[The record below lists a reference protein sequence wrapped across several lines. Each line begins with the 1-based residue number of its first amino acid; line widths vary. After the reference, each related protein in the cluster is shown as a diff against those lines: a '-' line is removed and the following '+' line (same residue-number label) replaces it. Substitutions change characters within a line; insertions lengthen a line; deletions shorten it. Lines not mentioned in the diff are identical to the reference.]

1 MIGASPIHAL
11 RFLNSM
17 PMDPAR
23 IFGWLLLIVLFGG
36 ESAVGQG
43 AQLWATNYYPVTGAT
58 LPEIRRSMREARPWK
73 DRQNVDGFT
82 EWKVSW
88 QFSVMSTS
96 DGCRCSTFNT
106 QTRISITLPRWTPP
120 TNSPA
125 TVVQIWTNYFAA
137 LLRHEVGHGQM
148 AAAATAELHRR
159 VKSLGGGADC
169 EGLKRSLNALG
180 ETVVA
185 EFRQKDKE
193 YDERTRHGATQ
204 GASLPGRGRRER

>member
-1 MIGASPIHAL
+1 MRMHPT
-11 RFLNSM
+11 
-17 PMDPAR
+17 R
-23 IFGWLLLIVLFGG
+23 IFGWLLVVVSFGA
-36 ESAVGQG
+36 ESAAGQG
-43 AQLWATNYYPVTGAT
+43 ALLWTTNYYSVTGAT
-58 LPEIRRSMREARPWK
+58 LPEIRRSVRETRPWK
-73 DRQNVDGFT
+73 DRQDVDGFT

-88 QFSVMSTS
+88 QFSVMQTS

-106 QTRISITLPRWTPP
+106 QTRVAITLPRWTPP
-120 TNSPA
+120 TNAPI

-148 AAAATAELHRR
+148 AAAASAELHRR
-159 VKSLGGGADC
+159 VRSLGGGTDC
-169 EGLKRSLNALG
+169 DGLKRLLNTLG

-204 GASLPGRGRRER
+204 GASLRGRGRRER